1 MCRNFTQ
8 TLFSSK
14 MTAPTQDAIPLG
26 KNRFAAVKRWRG
38 HQFLD
43 IREYYKD
50 EEDMLKP
57 GLKGVTLKRS
67 QWNHFKNNFHVIDN
81 KLVSEKVPFQIQ

>member
-1 MCRNFTQ
+1 
-8 TLFSSK
+8 